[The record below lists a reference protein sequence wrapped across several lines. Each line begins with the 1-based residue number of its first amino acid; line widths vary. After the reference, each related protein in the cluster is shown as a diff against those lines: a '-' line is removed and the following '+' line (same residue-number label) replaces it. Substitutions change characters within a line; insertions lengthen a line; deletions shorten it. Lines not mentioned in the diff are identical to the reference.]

1 MKRARIKW
9 MLILITYIVICL
21 LPLEAMAGKKIGV
34 LMFSEEARYHESLK
48 GIKKQIEN
56 EGFKE
61 PEVMYTV
68 ENADGSKVKAAEL
81 VKKFSTMKYD
91 LIITLGTS
99 ATVAI
104 AKEIKDVPIVFSMVF
119 DPVEAKIAK
128 SLESS
133 GNNTTG
139 ASARVPM
146 DMLVK
151 TMKDFAPVK
160 KLAVLYTPGQK
171 NSESQLLALK
181 DIEVTSQV
189 KIIPVILSKTEEV
202 DRVLSGLIQSVDAI
216 YLTGSSIVGTEVQT
230 IVDRANKAKVITI
243 THLDD
248 LMDKGVLMAVS
259 PNSYRL
265 GLLAGGKAVKIFK
278 GTKPS
283 SIPIEC
289 DSKLDIIIN
298 KKTAKAGQFT
308 IPPAFL
314 KKVTRTIE

>member
-1 MKRARIKW
+1 MKWASIKW
-9 MLILITYIVICL
+9 VWIPITYIVTCL
-21 LPLEAMAGKKIGV
+21 LPLDAMAGKKIGV
-34 LMFSEEARYHESLK
+34 LMFSEEGRYHESLK
-48 GIKKQIEN
+48 GIKKQLEK
-56 EGFKE
+56 EGYKE
-61 PEVMYTV
+61 PDVKYTV

-81 VKKFSTMKYD
+81 VQKFSTMKFD

-99 ATVAI
+99 ATVAT
-104 AKEIKDVPIVFSMVF
+104 AKDIKDIPIVFSMVF

-139 ASARVPM
+139 SSSMVPM
-146 DMLVK
+146 DTLVK
-151 TMKDFAPVK
+151 TMKELSPVK
-160 KLAVLYTPGQK
+160 KMAVLYTPGQK

-181 DIEVTSQV
+181 EIEVASQV

-202 DRVLSGLIQSVDAI
+202 DQVLSGMINSVDAL
-216 YLTGSSIVGTEVQT
+216 YLTGSSIVGTEVRK
-230 IVDRANKAKVITI
+230 IVDKANKAKLITI

-248 LMDKGVLMAVS
+248 LVDKGVLVAVS

-265 GLLAGGKAVKIFK
+265 GLLAGGKAAKIFK
-278 GTKPS
+278 GKKPS
-283 SIPIEC
+283 SIPIEN

-298 KKTAKAGQFT
+298 NKSAKAGQFP
-308 IPPAFL
+308 ISPAFL